1 MNTGDVVAGAVGIAV
16 SGLATLIVIW
26 SFWIRETGRRLN
38 RIVIWFWPIKLDT
51 QNALVRG
58 GVAAGG
64 GMTAVSTGLFV
75 GGLMGHTPPPVAGIV
90 ILGAFLT
97 TLLLM
102 TTITLFNWPKLLV
115 PPLYKNDK
123 GLIALRLE
131 EHRRKN
137 MVNPSKED

>member
-58 GVAAGG
+58 GAAAGG
-64 GMTAVSTGLFV
+64 GMTVACAGLFV
-75 GGLMGHTPPPVAGIV
+75 GGLMRHNPPPAVAAV
-90 ILGAFLT
+90 AVGAFLT